1 MSLSSHSLMTWWSDL
16 LAFLLG
22 NQRVPDEKPS
32 SSPLSQMLWADAGWT
47 AFIRWLGMGPS
58 QPSLGSD
65 RTFGG
70 APPEAVIPCS
80 FFSARVQAI
89 ESAMES

>member
-1 MSLSSHSLMTWWSDL
+1 MTWWSDL

-47 AFIRWLGMGPS
+47 AFIRWAGNGAISTLVRVR
-58 QPSLGSD
+58 PSLQ
-65 RTFGG
+65 RL
-70 APPEAVIPCS
+70 
-80 FFSARVQAI
+80 
-89 ESAMES
+89 

>member
-1 MSLSSHSLMTWWSDL
+1 M
-16 LAFLLG
+16 AFLLG
-22 NQRVPDEKPS
+22 NQRVPGENPS

-47 AFIRWLGMGPS
+47 VFICWLGMGPS

-70 APPEAVIPCS
+70 VPPEAVIPCS
-80 FFSARVQAI
+80 FFLP
-89 ESAMES
+89 ESRLLRQQWKVKKMRQPSEKWASIKD